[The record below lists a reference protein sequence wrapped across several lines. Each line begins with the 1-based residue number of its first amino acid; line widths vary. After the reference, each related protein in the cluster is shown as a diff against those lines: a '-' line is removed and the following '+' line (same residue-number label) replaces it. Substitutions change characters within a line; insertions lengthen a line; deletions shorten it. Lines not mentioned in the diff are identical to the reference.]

1 MQERCGWQVCI
12 FAYGQVGFGKTY
24 HNGYTVRS
32 QTERATRAWEQIFQI
47 SPSLSSLG
55 WTFTMQFQGGFLSS
69 TPSCTKQATDL
80 MSSTAQHRCLLAYGN
95 QCGGPLERHSQSP
108 NISVNCAV
116 SELHGVSQQVE
127 CLGSGWKILKRERD
141 LEHPIRWRSQCPTTA
156 NNACQFP

>member
-69 TPSCTKQATDL
+69 TPSCTKQVLSPRVLSVFSHSALLYLPRFPSDNHHTLCRHPRQVSVDL
-80 MSSTAQHRCLLAYGN
+80 SGLRIRPFHRTVPQLPFL
-95 QCGGPLERHSQSP
+95 
-108 NISVNCAV
+108 
-116 SELHGVSQQVE
+116 
-127 CLGSGWKILKRERD
+127 
-141 LEHPIRWRSQCPTTA
+141 
-156 NNACQFP
+156 